1 MVNYI
6 VSRIEQAYDSS
17 PEEGVAKYSAF
28 FVKTKLYK
36 RLRAD
41 VDAKLTADGYE
52 DAIVTE
58 QHNTLL

>member
-41 VDAKLTADGYE
+41 VDAKLIEDGYSDVVPME
-52 DAIVTE
+52 
-58 QHNTLL
+58 